1 MHIYVFNVFNKEGDA
16 FNVFKYIYMH
26 MSLYTHIC
34 IPDMCVHMYVCTNTH
49 MQSERII
56 RDRDRIREICLNN
69 LDLCN
74 YRAARQCL

>member
-1 MHIYVFNVFNKEGDA
+1 MHIYVFKYIKCIPLFIKYI
-16 FNVFKYIYMH
+16 KYIYMH